1 MHSGAVWGKH
11 DCLTWISVGSE
22 LAQIQI
28 SHESRTAVL
37 SVCVGNFKET
47 KNVTRKQTGGGI
59 YSVWIHSV
67 FNTDSQEAPEGS
79 AQLSVNNSSCTFPPC
94 FLFF

>member
-22 LAQIQI
+22 SAQIQI

-47 KNVTRKQTGGGI
+47 KDVI
-59 YSVWIHSV
+59 
-67 FNTDSQEAPEGS
+67 
-79 AQLSVNNSSCTFPPC
+79 
-94 FLFF
+94 